1 MENKKRRFRI
11 RFTIGNKILAG
22 FLALIVLFVA
32 NAAIIFYTGN
42 QINNV
47 VNQSAEIVRP
57 SKDAINEFVL
67 AVERYQKLI
76 TSWVYLQTNEE
87 NKNALLL
94 LVSTEYPKIKE
105 DINKLKVTWEVD
117 SQRVMV
123 DSVFARFDQVQSY
136 AKDQI
141 MDQLNSFESYEDG
154 ITKLLAEDVL
164 ANTIN
169 PQLEDILVDLKMLAE
184 AQTNANELADT
195 ELISSSKKLR
205 NITLILA
212 AITIIIGLVSA
223 YLLMRSI
230 TRPVNFLKDVVTKL
244 GRGELVED
252 KQTKFSNDEI
262 GEMAHAMDN
271 LVTGLKATTLFA
283 ENIGKGNYATE
294 FKPLSEHDVLGNALI
309 NMRDNL
315 AAVAEEDKKRN
326 WATEGLAKFGEIL
339 RSNTNDLEKLSD
351 EIISNL
357 VKYLKANQ
365 GALYIMDDEEG
376 EEQTMSMR
384 ACYAWN
390 KKKYL
395 NHKIHLG
402 EGLAGQAWQEGDLIY
417 LTEVP
422 QNYIKITSGLGE
434 ANPSAVLIVPL
445 KVNDQIYG
453 VVELASFNTFADFEM
468 EFVQKIAESIAS
480 TISSV
485 KINART
491 QRLLEESQEMTEQM
505 RAQEEEMRQNM
516 EELQATQEE
525 LERKSRQAAE
535 NVEQLRAQEEELRQN
550 MEELNA
556 TQEEVARQ
564 LEETNKLKENMQI
577 REDVFSVTTIL
588 SETDAFGNIL
598 FVNPKFCEVSK
609 YTEEELIGKPQNIV
623 RHPDMP
629 RELFKLLWDTIKS
642 GKNFRGIIKN
652 RAKDNSHYWVDANIV
667 PVRDSNGKIYKYIG
681 ARYHIVS
688 DELAELLY
696 KEQMERLFA
705 GKKLTYK

>member
-1 MENKKRRFRI
+1 
-11 RFTIGNKILAG
+11 
-22 FLALIVLFVA
+22 
-32 NAAIIFYTGN
+32 
-42 QINNV
+42 
-47 VNQSAEIVRP
+47 
-57 SKDAINEFVL
+57 
-67 AVERYQKLI
+67 
-76 TSWVYLQTNEE
+76 
-87 NKNALLL
+87 
-94 LVSTEYPKIKE
+94 
-105 DINKLKVTWEVD
+105 
-117 SQRVMV
+117 
-123 DSVFARFDQVQSY
+123 
-136 AKDQI
+136 
-141 MDQLNSFESYEDG
+141 
-154 ITKLLAEDVL
+154 
-164 ANTIN
+164 
-169 PQLEDILVDLKMLAE
+169 
-184 AQTNANELADT
+184 
-195 ELISSSKKLR
+195 
-205 NITLILA
+205 
-212 AITIIIGLVSA
+212 
-223 YLLMRSI
+223 
-230 TRPVNFLKDVVTKL
+230 
-244 GRGELVED
+244 
-252 KQTKFSNDEI
+252 
-262 GEMAHAMDN
+262 
-271 LVTGLKATTLFA
+271 
-283 ENIGKGNYATE
+283 
-294 FKPLSEHDVLGNALI
+294 
-309 NMRDNL
+309 
-315 AAVAEEDKKRN
+315 
-326 WATEGLAKFGEIL
+326 
-339 RSNTNDLEKLSD
+339 
-351 EIISNL
+351 
-357 VKYLKANQ
+357 LKANQ

-550 MEELNA
+550 MEELSA

-577 REDVFSVTTIL
+577 REDVFNVTTIL
-588 SETDAFGNIL
+588 SESDLYGNIL
-598 FVNPKFCEVSK
+598 FVNPKLCEVSK
-609 YTEEELIGKPQNIV
+609 YSEAELIGKPHNIF

-629 RELFKLLWDTIKS
+629 RELFKLFWDTIKS
-642 GKNFRGIIKN
+642 GQIFRGIIKN

-667 PVRDSNGKIYKYIG
+667 PVRDADGKVFKYIG
-681 ARYHIVS
+681 ARYHIES
-688 DELAELLY
+688 DEIAERLY